1 MPLLPIQQAHVALA
15 CGNPASASA
24 VSFLANTTGHSYLQ
38 HPLASSH
45 AVNALL
51 CFADQR
57 CKLTTKEDVELVAI
71 RYALAFADILRAL
84 GNISILRHMNKRVLL
99 IVSMWGLDG
108 MQEQTV

>member
-38 HPLASSH
+38 HPFARFTRSQCF
-45 AVNALL
+45 ALL
-51 CFADQR
+51 CCSEVQANDQ
-57 CKLTTKEDVELVAI
+57 DVKLVAI
-71 RYALAFADILRAL
+71 RYALAFAGILRAL